1 MKILNMK
8 ILILAEHDGKQL
20 SPAVYQAVTAAQ
32 FWNAPIEVLVVGGNI
47 NALALQAAAIDGVNR
62 VIQAEAAHLE
72 HQLAEDV
79 ANIIVQIA
87 SEYQVILAAHSSFSR
102 NILPRAAALLDVA
115 MISDVLEIKD
125 EHTAEN
131 TYVRSVY
138 AGNIYITIQSADAI
152 QILTVHGSNFSAA
165 KNKDINNTDAKTEIS
180 TIEAP
185 LPFTNTRWLGET
197 RSASDRPALSSA
209 KVVISGGRSL
219 GSAQRFEEVLSPLAA
234 KLGAA
239 LGATRAAVDAGF
251 APNDIQVGQT
261 GVVVAP
267 ELYIAVG
274 VSGAVQHTYGMR
286 DSKIVVAINQDPDAP
301 IFQVADYGLVANLFE
316 AIPELTNS
324 IQSKSIQTNAIQPI
338 KR

>member
-1 MKILNMK
+1 MK

-32 FWNAPIEVLVVGGNI
+32 FWNASIEVLVVGANI
-47 NALALQAAAIDGVNR
+47 KALTEQAAAIDGVNR
-62 VIQAEAAHLE
+62 VIQAEATHLE

-87 SEYQVILAAHSSFSR
+87 SEYQVILATHSSFSR

-115 MISDVLEIKD
+115 MISDVLEIKA
-125 EHTAEN
+125 EHTAEH

-138 AGNIYITIQSADAI
+138 AGNIYTTIQSADAI
-152 QILTVHGSNFSAA
+152 QILTVHGSNFIAA
-165 KNKDINNTDAKTEIS
+165 KNKDIKNTDAKTEIA

-219 GSAQRFEEVLSPLAA
+219 GSAQRFEEVLSPLAT

-316 AIPELTNS
+316 AIPELTNA
-324 IQSKSIQTNAIQPI
+324 IQTKSIQTNAIQSI
-338 KR
+338 KRQKS

>member
-1 MKILNMK
+1 MK

-115 MISDVLEIKD
+115 MISDVLEIKA
-125 EHTAEN
+125 EHT
-131 TYVRSVY
+131 YVHSMY
-138 AGNIYITIQSADAI
+138 AGNIYATIQSTDTI
-152 QILTVHGSNFSAA
+152 QILTVHGSNFIAA
-165 KNKDINNTDAKTEIS
+165 KNTDHNNTDHHNTDAKTEIS

-324 IQSKSIQTNAIQPI
+324 IQSKVI
-338 KR
+338 

>member
-1 MKILNMK
+1 MK

-32 FWNAPIEVLVVGGNI
+32 FWNASIEVLVVGGNI
-47 NALALQAAAIDGVNR
+47 NALAEQAAAIDGVNR
-62 VIQAEAAHLE
+62 VIQAEATHLK

-115 MISDVLEIKD
+115 MISDVLEIKAN
-125 EHTAEN
+125 H

-138 AGNIYITIQSADAI
+138 AGNIYTTIQSTDAI
-152 QILTVHGSNFSAA
+152 QILTVHGSNFIAA
-165 KNKDINNTDAKTEIS
+165 KNKDHNNTDHNNTDHHNTDAKTEIS

-219 GSAQRFEEVLSPLAA
+219 GSAQRFEEVLSHLPL
-234 KLGAA
+234 
-239 LGATRAAVDAGF
+239 
-251 APNDIQVGQT
+251 N
-261 GVVVAP
+261 
-267 ELYIAVG
+267 
-274 VSGAVQHTYGMR
+274 
-286 DSKIVVAINQDPDAP
+286 
-301 IFQVADYGLVANLFE
+301 
-316 AIPELTNS
+316 
-324 IQSKSIQTNAIQPI
+324 
-338 KR
+338 